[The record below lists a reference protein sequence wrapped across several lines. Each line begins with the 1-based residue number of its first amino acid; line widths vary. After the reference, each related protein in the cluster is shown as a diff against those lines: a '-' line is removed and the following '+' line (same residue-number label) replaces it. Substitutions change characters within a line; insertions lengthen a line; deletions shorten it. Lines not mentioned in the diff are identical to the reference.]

1 MLHETKHDELCASVC
16 SLIAETKKDGFIDVT
31 QAYNKIV
38 VSIEEAEEAA
48 KMASEAAN
56 STLEVKTPK
65 ITSLSFE
72 VTLKT
77 KTESVLVLFSERE
90 GPEPRS
96 EGGVSEEPQ
105 HGSEG

>member
-1 MLHETKHDELCASVC
+1 MKPNQKLCASVC

-31 QAYNKIV
+31 QSYNKIV
-38 VSIEEAEEAA
+38 VSIEQAEEAA
-48 KMASEAAN
+48 KMASEATN
-56 STLEVKTPK
+56 STLEVKKKPK

-77 KTESVLVLFSERE
+77 ETESVLVLFSERE

>member
-1 MLHETKHDELCASVC
+1 MKPNQKLCASVC

-31 QAYNKIV
+31 QSYNKIV
-38 VSIEEAEEAA
+38 VSIEQAEEAA
-48 KMASEAAN
+48 KMASEATN
-56 STLEVKTPK
+56 STLEVKKTNK

-77 KTESVLVLFSERE
+77 ETESVLVLFSERE

>member
-1 MLHETKHDELCASVC
+1 MKPNQKLCACLQFDRRNKEGRIHRRNAVVQQDRRQHRAGRGGRQDGQRGYQQH
-16 SLIAETKKDGFIDVT
+16 IRGKK
-31 QAYNKIV
+31 K
-38 VSIEEAEEAA
+38 
-48 KMASEAAN
+48 
-56 STLEVKTPK
+56 PK

-77 KTESVLVLFSERE
+77 ETESVLVLFSERE

>member
-1 MLHETKHDELCASVC
+1 MKPNQKLCASVC

-31 QAYNKIV
+31 QSYNKIV
-38 VSIEEAEEAA
+38 VSIEQAEEAA
-48 KMASEAAN
+48 KMASEATN
-56 STLEVKTPK
+56 STLEVKKNNK

-77 KTESVLVLFSERE
+77 ETESVLVLFSERE